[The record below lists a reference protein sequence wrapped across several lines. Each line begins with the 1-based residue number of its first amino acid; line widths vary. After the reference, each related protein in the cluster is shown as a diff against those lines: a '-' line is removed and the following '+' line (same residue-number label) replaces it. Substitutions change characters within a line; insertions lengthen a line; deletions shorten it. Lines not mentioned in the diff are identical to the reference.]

1 MTSDTTGPDVSV
13 SSTRGLVEQRTI
25 EYIPADERHGKPWHV
40 TPVWFT
46 STSNLAT
53 LSIGTIGVL
62 SGLGLGWSVLAIALG
77 SAFGTIFSA
86 FHASQGPQLGMPQLI
101 QSRPQYGYR
110 GAVLIYVL
118 SLFTYVGFSVF
129 GLVLMGQALEILV
142 GIPTVLGMIVSFAVA
157 VTVAAIG
164 YDFVHAVARWVSWAF
179 LICFLV
185 ITIFGP
191 SSLPAVSV
199 GGDFE
204 WKLFLAQAAA
214 CAAANLA
221 WAPYVSDYT
230 RYLPHMSLKSSFFS
244 TFVGMTV
251 AAIWIES
258 VAAVVVSAFQGGDI
272 VESMVRGGD
281 TIFSGFGTV
290 LLILGLIGTLYLV
303 AMNSYGGSLA
313 VLTIV
318 DSFRPIRSGAA
329 ARIGLGVLIGAV
341 ALFIAVAA
349 SNQVVDAYSAFL
361 TVLLYLLAPWTA
373 TNLVDFFW
381 VRRGH
386 YSIREIFNPVGMYGS
401 WNWRGYAAYGVSLLC
416 MLPFVDTEWFTGPVA
431 AAWGFDIAPYVGIV
445 AAGAAYLVFSRS
457 IDLAEERR
465 HIEVVDAGLSK
476 VVQ

>member
-1 MTSDTTGPDVSV
+1 MTSDHPGADS
-13 SSTRGLVEQRTI
+13 SAASTRSLVEQRTI

-40 TPVWFT
+40 APVWFT
-46 STSNLAT
+46 STSNLAS

-62 SGLGLGWSVLAIALG
+62 SGLGLGWSLLAIVLG
-77 SAFGTIFSA
+77 SAFGTTFSA

-118 SLFTYVGFSVF
+118 SVFTYVGFSVF
-129 GLVLMGQALEILV
+129 GLVLMGQALHILV
-142 GIPTVLGMIVSFAVA
+142 GTPATVGMIISFAVA

-164 YDFVHAVARWVSWAF
+164 YDFVHAMARWVAWAF
-179 LICFLV
+179 LVCFLV
-185 ITIFGP
+185 ITVFGP
-191 SSLPAVSV
+191 TSLPGVSV
-199 GGDFE
+199 GGHFE
-204 WKLFLAQAAA
+204 WVLFLAQAAA
-214 CAAANLA
+214 CASANLA

-244 TFVGMTV
+244 TYVGMAV

-258 VAAVVVSAFQGGDI
+258 VAAVIVSAFPGLDIVDSMVEGGDA
-272 VESMVRGGD
+272 
-281 TIFSGFGTV
+281 IFPGFGTV
-290 LLILGLIGTLYLV
+290 MLVLGLIGTLYLV

-318 DSFRPIRSGAA
+318 DSFRPTRSSGAVRA
-329 ARIGLGVLIGAV
+329 GLGVLIGAV
-341 ALFIAVAA
+341 ALLIAVAA
-349 SNQVVDAYSAFL
+349 SNRVVDAYSTFL

-386 YSIREIFNPVGMYGS
+386 YSIREIFDPRGMYGS

-416 MLPFVDTEWFTGPVA
+416 MLPFVDTRWFTGPVA
-431 AAWGFDIAPYVGIV
+431 EAWGFDVAPYVGIV

-457 IDLAEERR
+457 MDLAEERR
-465 HIEVVDAGLSK
+465 RIDIVDSGLSK